1 MKNALVFLLGSCLIA
16 GAIVYVCR
24 PKPVPVNVTVASPAN
39 DSPAPPAPASIVTTA
54 PQSATPAPDLSVAPV
69 PAVNTNIAAPPAKS
83 DAEIAFGKM
92 IDALLDPHISGPAKH
107 DLFQQLAKA
116 GQLNQAIEELK
127 QRAAA
132 DPTNPEIPTTLGEA
146 QLNELRELKDSGAD
160 VNELGILAMQADQSF
175 NAALKI
181 DPSNYEAQLVKSISM
196 TYWPV
201 DPTRDAQ
208 VVQTLSSLIDQQE
221 NMTPNP
227 GFSQTY
233 IYLGNEYQKIGQN
246 DKAIATW
253 QLGLQKFPTDPTLQQ
268 KVNGQ

>member
-1 MKNALVFLLGSCLIA
+1 MKNALVFLLGSCVVA
-16 GAIVYVCR
+16 GAIVYVFR
-24 PKPVPVNVTVASPAN
+24 PKPLPVSAMVASPVSDAAATS
-39 DSPAPPAPASIVTTA
+39 SPTSIATTA
-54 PQSATPAPDLSVAPV
+54 PQPATPAPDLSAVPV
-69 PAVNTNIAAPPAKS
+69 TAINTNIATPPAKS

-92 IDALLDPHISGPAKH
+92 IDALLDPHISCPEKH

-146 QLNELRELKDSGAD
+146 QLNELRQLKDSGAD
-160 VNELGILAMQADQSF
+160 DNELGILAMQADQSF

-196 TYWPV
+196 TYWPA

-221 NMTPNP
+221 NMAPNP
-227 GFSQTY
+227 GFAQTY
-233 IYLGNEYQKIGQN
+233 VYLGNEYQKIGQT
-246 DKAIATW
+246 DKALASW
-253 QLGLQKFPTDPTLQQ
+253 QLGLQKFPADSTLRQ

>member
-1 MKNALVFLLGSCLIA
+1 MKNALIFFLGSCLVA

-24 PKPVPVNVTVASPAN
+24 PKPVPVNVTVASPAH
-39 DSPAPPAPASIVTTA
+39 DSPAPPAPTSIITTE
-54 PQSATPAPDLSVAPV
+54 PQSATSSTNPWVAPL
-69 PAVNTNIAAPPAKS
+69 PAVAANIATPPAKS
-83 DAEIAFGKM
+83 DSEIAFGKM
-92 IDALLDPHISGPAKH
+92 IDALLDPHISGPEKH

-146 QLNELRELKDSGAD
+146 QLNELRQLKDSGAD
-160 VNELGILAMQADQSF
+160 DNELGILAMQADQSF

-196 TYWPV
+196 TYWPA

-221 NMTPNP
+221 NLAPNP
-227 GFSQTY
+227 GFAQTY
-233 IYLGNEYQKIGQN
+233 VYLGNEYQKIGQT
-246 DKAIATW
+246 DKALATW
-253 QLGLQKFPTDPTLQQ
+253 QLGLQKFPADPTLQQ